1 MMSPQVVEWYC
12 PRCLVAR
19 RAPSEVGT
27 AVGDDPPPRERRP
40 LATSAV
46 GGDAGAGVG
55 SHGCA
60 TSAVDTNTKD
70 MEFYADPDD
79 PSLYWF
85 IVCRPDCQLNAVRH
99 ASFRLEEEAA
109 AIMWWDFHSVKRA
122 VEELREAWI
131 KYYAYW

>member
-1 MMSPQVVEWYC
+1 MGD
-12 PRCLVAR
+12 
-19 RAPSEVGT
+19 VGRVQRLPP
-27 AVGDDPPPRERRP
+27 AEGGGLPPRGRRP

-46 GGDAGAGVG
+46 GGDVGAGVG

-79 PSLYWF
+79 PSIYWF

-99 ASFRLEEEAA
+99 ASFELEVAAMASGEMLATSSQVKTLVDAVRGLEAA
-109 AIMWWDFHSVKRA
+109 WA
-122 VEELREAWI
+122 
-131 KYYAYW
+131 KYFAYI

>member
-1 MMSPQVVEWYC
+1 MMSPQVVEWYY

-19 RAPSEVGT
+19 RAPSEVGA

-79 PSLYWF
+79 PSIYWF

-99 ASFRLEEEAA
+99 ASFRLEEDAA
-109 AIMWWDFHSVKRA
+109 ATMWWDFHSVKRA

-131 KYYAYW
+131 KYYAHW